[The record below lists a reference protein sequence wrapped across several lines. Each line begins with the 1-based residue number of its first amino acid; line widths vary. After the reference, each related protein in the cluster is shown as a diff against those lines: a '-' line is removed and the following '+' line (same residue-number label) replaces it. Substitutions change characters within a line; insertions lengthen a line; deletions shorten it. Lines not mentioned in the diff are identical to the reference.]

1 VRQNS
6 RTTRLVAAKLAA
18 DAGPPLERSPDPT
31 VFDTLSERL
40 RATLGNLTGR
50 GRISEADVDAAM
62 REVRLALLE
71 ADVNFKV
78 VKDFVARVREKAVGQ
93 DILASLTAGQA
104 VVKIVHDELVDLL
117 SKGDRV
123 FHLSGNPAVVAMVG
137 LQGSGKTTTTAKL
150 ARHVV
155 KQGRR
160 PLLVAADPYRPAA
173 ADQLETL
180 GRALDIPVY
189 RAPQG
194 TSVPD
199 IARQGVEAAK
209 RQTRDVVILDTAGR
223 LTVDHELMQEIAAVN
238 TAVKPIET
246 LLVVDAMTGQEAVA
260 VAQAFVD
267 AVPVTGLVLTKI
279 DGDARGGAALSISAV
294 TGLPVKFLGTGEKT
308 DALEPFHPDRLAGRI
323 LGMGDILTLVERA
336 QETFDVNQA
345 QQMEEKLRKASFTLE
360 DMLDQLQQVQ
370 KMGPI
375 GQIMSMIPGMGGMAN
390 EAQAAVDRGE
400 LKRTEAII
408 RAMTPGER
416 RDPSILTGSRRRR
429 IAAGAGTT
437 LPEVNRLVKQF
448 SEMQKLMKQLSGGGR
463 RAALAGLTGGRR

>member
-1 VRQNS
+1 
-6 RTTRLVAAKLAA
+6 
-18 DAGPPLERSPDPT
+18 

-40 RATLGNLTGR
+40 RATLAGLTGR

-62 REVRLALLE
+62 REIRLALLE

-78 VKDFVARVREKAVGQ
+78 VKDFVARVREKAIGQ
-93 DILASLTAGQA
+93 DILQSLTAGQV
-104 VVKIVHDELVDLL
+104 VVKIVNDELVELL
-117 SKGDRV
+117 GAGDRV
-123 FHLSGNPAVVAMVG
+123 FHLSGNPAVVVMVG

-150 ARHVV
+150 ARHVI
-155 KQGRR
+155 KAGRR

-180 GRALDIPVY
+180 GRQLDVPVF
-189 RAPQG
+189 RAPTG
-194 TSVPD
+194 TSVPE
-199 IARQGVEAAK
+199 IARQGIEAA
-209 RQTRDVVILDTAGR
+209 RRATRDVVILDTAGR
-223 LTVDHELMQEIAAVN
+223 LSVDDALMAEIAAVDR
-238 TAVKPIET
+238 AVDPVET

-260 VAQAFVD
+260 VAQAFVA

-294 TGLPVKFLGTGEKT
+294 TGVPVKFLGTGEKT
-308 DALEPFHPDRLAGRI
+308 DALEVFHPDRLASRI

-345 QQMEEKLRKASFTLE
+345 RQMEEKLRKASFTLE

-375 GQIMSMIPGMGGMAN
+375 GQIMSMIPGLGSLAGD
-390 EAQAAVDRGE
+390 AQAAVDRGD

-408 RAMTPGER
+408 RAMTPVER
-416 RDPSILTGSRRRR
+416 RDPTVLNGSRRRR
-429 IAAGAGTT
+429 IAAGSGTS
-437 LPEVNRLVKQF
+437 LPDVNRLVKQF
-448 SEMQKLMKQLSGGGR
+448 GEMQKLMKQLSGGGR
-463 RAALAGLTGGRR
+463 RGALGSLIGGRR

>member
-1 VRQNS
+1 M
-6 RTTRLVAAKLAA
+6 
-18 DAGPPLERSPDPT
+18 
-31 VFDTLSERL
+31 FDTLSERL

-93 DILASLTAGQA
+93 DILGSLTAGQA
-104 VVKIVHDELVDLL
+104 VVKIVHDELVELL

-150 ARHVV
+150 ARYIV

-180 GRALDIPVY
+180 GRQLDIPVY

-194 TSVPD
+194 TPVPE

-223 LTVDHELMQEIAAVN
+223 LTVDQELMQEIGAVN
-238 TAVKPIET
+238 AAVKPVET

-267 AVPVTGLVLTKI
+267 AVPVTGLILTKI

-336 QETFDVNQA
+336 QETFDIKQA

-408 RAMTPGER
+408 RAMTPAER

-448 SEMQKLMKQLSGGGR
+448 GEMQKLMKQLSGGGR
-463 RAALAGLTGGRR
+463 RTALAGLTGGRR

>member
-1 VRQNS
+1 
-6 RTTRLVAAKLAA
+6 
-18 DAGPPLERSPDPT
+18 

-40 RATLGNLTGR
+40 RTTLGTLTGR

-78 VKDFVARVREKAVGQ
+78 VKDFVARVREKSIGQ

-104 VVKIVHDELVDLL
+104 VVKIVHDELVELL

-150 ARHVV
+150 ARHVI

-180 GRALDIPVY
+180 GKQLDIPVF

-194 TSVPD
+194 TSVPE

-223 LTVDHELMQEIAAVN
+223 LTIDQELMKEIAAVDV
-238 TAVKPIET
+238 AVHPVET
-246 LLVVDAMTGQEAVA
+246 LLVVDAMTGQEAVS
-260 VAQAFVD
+260 VAQAFVET
-267 AVPVTGLVLTKI
+267 VPVTGLVLTKI

-375 GQIMSMIPGMGGMAN
+375 GQIMSMIPGMGSMAN

-408 RAMTPGER
+408 RAMTPAER
-416 RDPSILTGSRRRR
+416 REPAILTGSRRRR

-448 SEMQKLMKQLSGGGR
+448 GEMQKLMKQLSAGGRGSALGSLMGGR
-463 RAALAGLTGGRR
+463 R

>member
-1 VRQNS
+1 M
-6 RTTRLVAAKLAA
+6 
-18 DAGPPLERSPDPT
+18 
-31 VFDTLSERL
+31 FDTLSERL
-40 RATLGNLTGR
+40 RKTLGTLTGR

-78 VKDFVARVREKAVGQ
+78 VKDFVARVRERAVGA
-93 DILASLTAGQA
+93 DILESLTAGQQ
-104 VVKIVHDELVDLL
+104 VVKIVNDELVALL
-117 SKGDRV
+117 SAGDRT

-150 ARHVV
+150 ARYVV

-180 GRALDIPVY
+180 GKQLDIPVF
-189 RAPQG
+189 RAPNG
-194 TSVPD
+194 TSVPE
-199 IARQGVEAAK
+199 IARLGVEAAK
-209 RQTRDVVILDTAGR
+209 RQVRDVVILDTAGR
-223 LTVDHELMQEIAAVN
+223 LSIDEALMAEIGAVN
-238 TAVKPIET
+238 TAVKPVET

-260 VAQAFVD
+260 VAQAFAA
-267 AVPVTGLVLTKI
+267 AVPVTGLILTKI

-294 TGLPVKFLGTGEKT
+294 TGVPVKFLGTGEKT
-308 DALEPFHPDRLAGRI
+308 DALEVFHPDRLAGRI

-336 QETFDVNQA
+336 QETFDDRQA
-345 QQMEEKLRKASFTLE
+345 KQLEEKLRKNSFTLE

-375 GQIMSMIPGMGGMAN
+375 GQVMSMIPGMGNMAG
-390 EAQAAVDRGE
+390 EAQAAVDRGD

-408 RAMTPGER
+408 RAMTPVER
-416 RDPSILTGSRRRR
+416 REPAVLNGSRRRR
-429 IAAGAGTT
+429 IAAGSGTT

-448 SEMQKLMKQLSGGGR
+448 GEMQKLMKQLSGAGGR
-463 RAALAGLTGGRR
+463 RAAMGALSGRR